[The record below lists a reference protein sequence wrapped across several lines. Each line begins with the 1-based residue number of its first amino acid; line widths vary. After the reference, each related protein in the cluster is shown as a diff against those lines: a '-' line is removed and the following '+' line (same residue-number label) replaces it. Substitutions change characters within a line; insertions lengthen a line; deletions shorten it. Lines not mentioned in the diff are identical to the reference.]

1 MPPLTNPSKINM
13 KTPKKTAS
21 AAEATPE
28 PTPPP
33 AATEER
39 NIAVTILENGLKIG
53 NAICGSG
60 PCSFPLTMADAKT
73 LEALGKVRITG
84 IF

>member
-1 MPPLTNPSKINM
+1 MNPTKRKM
-13 KTPKKTAS
+13 TAPKKTAS
-21 AAEATPE
+21 NAEVTPE
-28 PTPPP
+28 PTAPP
-33 AATEER
+33 AATEPR
-39 NIAVTILENGLKIG
+39 NIAVTILENGIKIG

-60 PCSFPLTMADAKT
+60 PCSFPLTMSDAKT